1 MTQKY
6 AKSQLEQLVNLAKE
20 STKNSLTAEEKTNL
34 LKKIKEIEDSV
45 IELVEFQEDRILSLT
60 AEIDTILYAGEE

>member
-34 LKKIKEIEDSV
+34 LKKILEIEDSV